1 MASFSMSSYVTPMSS
16 PRQLVAPGAP
26 MRLSNKDK
34 FFILKRESDDEITRQ
49 QTDALWDLLSH
60 QERTEVRK
68 MFW

>member
-1 MASFSMSSYVTPMSS
+1 
-16 PRQLVAPGAP
+16 